1 MLTVRDDAC
10 RDNARAMVRLAGGSR
25 GHGTTPST
33 AATTTTTNDD
43 RRRATGGR
51 ALKIRMLLADG
62 SFRGGSASRTR
73 KGNRDKAADDDDD
86 DPASRQRA
94 SIADARAAEM
104 RELNQQLCRRI
115 RRVDERQVNRLLR
128 QAPNL
133 NLGRLLF
140 RRELPQP
147 NKARRAVKLPLPNTL
162 RSLVRELGLLDEP
175 DRRTRVRLF
184 VARCLALGYAYRTAN
199 RYYLLLRR
207 VGVFDNPRTGQPVAL
222 RPDKFAFADSGRMHV
237 RPVSKRSFAKL
248 VTHLHR
254 NFSEYTAPLLVAVY
268 TGLRTF
274 EILQWNTSTL
284 RELRDKQTIVAII
297 RKQTVVRD
305 ASAAVTAYGAADR
318 DNAEDGEDDDGL
330 VFCGDEEAAAST
342 VVGNGHGG
350 AVANELDAGEG
361 GPVDGGDRSSDQLAA
376 ATIVRNADSY
386 WRPVYSTRLLW
397 FVDRMIELYRDEYE
411 QYERTGLA
419 VMLFHVGPSTLVN
432 RMRNAFYEA
441 NGYMPPYGFGI
452 HSCRNMLAEI
462 MSERTDSLTSIQAFL
477 QHRKMSVT
485 RRYVHADFNY
495 VRDEYD
501 RLTKHELANAK
512 ALLRPPPATARRSDD
527 CRGSDCDNEESR
539 EAVEPVDLQ
548 RVSRPSDAQEAN
560 RVTRVVNEAHEE
572 RTRWLLHGTK
582 RGESCPA
589 TTK

>member
-10 RDNARAMVRLAGGSR
+10 RDNASAVRLAGGGR
-25 GHGTTPST
+25 GVG
-33 AATTTTTNDD
+33 TTTTTTTTSTPANDD

-51 ALKIRMLLADG
+51 ALKMRMLLADG
-62 SFRGGSASRTR
+62 SFRGDDSGSAASRTR
-73 KGNRDKAADDDDD
+73 KGNRGKAADIDDDD

-140 RRELPQP
+140 RKELPQP

-318 DNAEDGEDDDGL
+318 DYAEDDEDDDGL
-330 VFCGDEEAAAST
+330 VFCGDEAAAPT
-342 VVGNGHGG
+342 VVGNGHGDS
-350 AVANELDAGEG
+350 VANGIDAGG
-361 GPVDGGDRSSDQLAA
+361 GGGDGDPQPDQLAA

-462 MSERTDSLTSIQAFL
+462 MSERTDSLVSIQAFL

-512 ALLRPPPATARRSDD
+512 ALLRPPPATARRSDG
-527 CRGSDCDNEESR
+527 RGRDGDEVETR

-548 RVSRPSDAQEAN
+548 RVSRPSDALEAN

-572 RTRWLLHGTK
+572 RTRWLLPGTK
-582 RGESCPA
+582 RGESRPA